1 MSWFTPGSKAI
12 QSSQGI
18 ASNPS
23 TATLVAEI
31 DSTQI
36 AAAIPSNAAGQ
47 NFQVAWIVGC
57 STASIWQLEHVLS
70 TGLGSTALQS
80 PAINV
85 IVAKDQSAQFM
96 SKHFLRNGDRLR
108 ARPNA
113 GQASANAMV
122 SIIAEPLD

>member
-1 MSWFTPGSKAI
+1 MSFFSPGSKAVF
-12 QSSQGI
+12 STQGI

-31 DSTQI
+31 DST
-36 AAAIPSNAAGQ
+36 AINRIVPTGSAGV
-47 NFQVAWIVGC
+47 NCQVAWIVGC
-57 STASIWQLEHVLS
+57 STASIWQLEQATS
-70 TGLGSTALQS
+70 TGLDMSTAGVAQV
-80 PAINV
+80 NV

-96 SKHFLRNGDRLR
+96 TKHFVQTGHRFR

-122 SIIAEPLD
+122 TIVVEPLD